1 MRITPALLN
10 KIARDTVEQRK
21 REDHS
26 LLAVYLTG
34 SLFAGNPIFGG
45 TADID
50 LFFIHDER
58 VTPEREIQ
66 RLTDEIHL
74 DIAHHGREDYSQAR
88 TLRLHPWMG
97 YNIINCTIMHD
108 PQHFMDFTQA
118 SVRGQFEQP
127 ENILGRVQGQAE
139 DARQTWLFLHDQ
151 KDEPQIAQ
159 VRNYL
164 HAVGQAANSVAC
176 LSGPPLTERR
186 FLRSFPDRAAVV
198 GRSGLY
204 AGLLGLLGANHV
216 EENALDSWLESW
228 EKAYLAL
235 PPDQAPAHLHPD
247 RFAYY
252 RRAFGSLI
260 GGDSPHDVL
269 WPLLCTWLEAV
280 SLLPDDGTQYA
291 EWQEV
296 FNSLGLLGSGYRD
309 RVAALDAYLDSV
321 EELLDEWGQRRGIE
335 RETL

>member
-1 MRITPALLN
+1 MRITPAMLH
-10 KIARDTVEQRK
+10 KVARDTVEQRK
-21 REDHS
+21 RHDHS

-34 SLFAGNPIFGG
+34 SLFAGNPLFGG

-58 VTPEREIQ
+58 VSPEREIQ

-127 ENILGRVQGQAE
+127 ENVLGRVQGQAE
-139 DARQTWLFLHDQ
+139 YARQIWLSLHDL
-151 KDEPQIAQ
+151 KDEPQLSQ
-159 VRNYL
+159 VRQYL
-164 HAVGQAANSVAC
+164 LAVGQAANAVAC

-204 AGLLGLLGANHV
+204 AGLLGLLGAGQV
-216 EENALDSWLESW
+216 EEGAFDR
-228 EKAYLAL
+228 LA
-235 PPDQAPAHLHPD
+235 
-247 RFAYY
+247 
-252 RRAFGSLI
+252 
-260 GGDSPHDVL
+260 
-269 WPLLCTWLEAV
+269 
-280 SLLPDDGTQYA
+280 
-291 EWQEV
+291 
-296 FNSLGLLGSGYRD
+296 
-309 RVAALDAYLDSV
+309 
-321 EELLDEWGQRRGIE
+321 
-335 RETL
+335 

>member
-1 MRITPALLN
+1 MRITPSQLH
-10 KIARDTVEQRK
+10 KIARDTVDQRK
-21 REDHS
+21 RSDHS

-34 SLFAGNPIFGG
+34 SLFAGNPLLGG

-58 VTPEREIQ
+58 VSPEREIQ

-74 DIAHHGREDYSQAR
+74 DITHHGRDDYSQVRA
-88 TLRLHPWMG
+88 LRLHPWMG
-97 YNIINCTIMHD
+97 YNIINCLIMYD

-139 DARQTWLFLHDQ
+139 QARQIWLELHDQ
-151 KDEPQIAQ
+151 KSEPHLTQA
-159 VRNYL
+159 RGYL
-164 HAVGQAANSVAC
+164 QAVGLAANSVAC

-186 FLRSFPDRAAVV
+186 FLRIFPDRAAVV

-204 AGLLGLLGANHV
+204 AGLLGLLGGAQAD
-216 EENALDSWLESW
+216 EEALNAWIESW
-228 EKAYLAL
+228 EKAFKAL
-235 PPDQAPAHLHPD
+235 TADQAPPHLHPD

-252 RRAFGSLI
+252 RRAFASLV
-260 GGDSPHDVL
+260 GGDSPQDVL
-269 WPLLCTWLEAV
+269 WPLLNTWLEAV
-280 SLLPDDGTQYA
+280 SLLPADSTHFS
-291 EWQEV
+291 EWQAA
-296 FNSLGLLGSGYRD
+296 FSTLGLLDSGYRE

>member
-1 MRITPALLN
+1 MRITPSQLH
-10 KIARDTVEQRK
+10 KIARDTVERRRRQ
-21 REDHS
+21 DHS

-34 SLFAGNPIFGG
+34 SLFAGNPLLGG

-50 LFFIHDER
+50 LFFIHNDR
-58 VTPEREIQ
+58 VATEREIK

-74 DIAHHGREDYSQAR
+74 DIAHHAREDYNQAR
-88 TLRLHPWMG
+88 ALRLHPWMG

-127 ENILGRVQGQAE
+127 ENVLGRVQGQAE
-139 DARQTWLFLHDQ
+139 HSRGIWLSLHDS
-151 KDEPQIAQ
+151 KGEPHLPQ
-159 VRNYL
+159 VRQYL
-164 HAVGQAANSVAC
+164 QAVGQAANAVAC

-186 FLRSFPDRAAVV
+186 FLRRFPDRAAVV

-204 AGLLGLLGANHV
+204 AGLVGLLGGAQSD
-216 EENALDSWLESW
+216 EDSFSTWIDAWQS
-228 EKAYLAL
+228 AYKAL
-235 PPDQAPAHLHPD
+235 PPEQAPPQLHPD

-252 RRAFGSLI
+252 RRAFDSLVA
-260 GGDSPHDVL
+260 GDSPQDVL

-280 SLLPDDGTQYA
+280 SLLPDDSKHYE
-291 EWQEV
+291 EWQDA
-296 FNSLGLLGSGYRD
+296 FTTLGLLGDGYRE

-321 EELLDEWGQRRGIE
+321 EELLDEWGERRGIE
-335 RETL
+335 RTAL

>member
-1 MRITPALLN
+1 MRITPALLH

-21 REDHS
+21 RKDHS

-34 SLFAGNPIFGG
+34 SLFAGNPLFGG

-58 VTPEREIQ
+58 VSPEREIQ

-74 DIAHHGREDYSQAR
+74 DITHHGRDDYNQAR
-88 TLRLHPWMG
+88 ELRLHPWMG

-127 ENILGRVQGQAE
+127 ENVLGRVQGQAE
-139 DARQTWLFLHDQ
+139 HARQIWLFLHDE
-151 KDEPQIAQ
+151 KDEPQLSQ
-159 VRNYL
+159 VQQYL
-164 HAVGQAANSVAC
+164 HAVGQAANAVAC

-204 AGLLGLLGANHV
+204 AGLLGLLGAGQV
-216 EENALDSWLESW
+216 EEGAFDTWLEAW
-228 EKAYLAL
+228 QQAYLSL
-235 PPDQAPAHLHPD
+235 PADEAPARLHPH
-247 RFAYY
+247 RLAYY
-252 RRAFGSLI
+252 RRAFDSLV
-260 GGDSPHDVL
+260 GGDSPQDVL
-269 WPLLCTWLEAV
+269 WPLLCTWIDAV
-280 SLLPDDGTQYA
+280 ALLPEQSTHFEQ
-291 EWQEV
+291 WQEAFV
-296 FNSLGLLGSGYRD
+296 GLGLMGPGYRE

>member
-1 MRITPALLN
+1 MRITPALLH
-10 KIARDTVEQRK
+10 KIARDTVEQRRRK
-21 REDHS
+21 DHS

-34 SLFAGNPIFGG
+34 SLFAGNPLFGG

-50 LFFIHDER
+50 LFFVHDER
-58 VTPEREIQ
+58 VSPEREIQ

-74 DIAHHGREDYSQAR
+74 DITHHGRDDYSQAR
-88 TLRLHPWMG
+88 DLRLHPWMG

-139 DARQTWLFLHDQ
+139 DARATWLALHDQ
-151 KDEPQIAQ
+151 KDEPGLFQ
-159 VRNYL
+159 VRQYL
-164 HAVGQAANSVAC
+164 LAVGQAANAVAC

-204 AGLLGLLGANHV
+204 AGLLGLLGAGQV
-216 EENALDSWLESW
+216 GEGDLTGWLESW
-228 EKAYLAL
+228 EQAYLSL
-235 PPDQAPAHLHPD
+235 PADQAPARLHPD

-252 RRAFGSLI
+252 RRAFDSLV

-280 SLLPDDGTQYA
+280 ALLPESSDQFT
-291 EWQEV
+291 EWQAA
-296 FNSLGLLGSGYRD
+296 FTSLGLLGPGYRE
-309 RVAALDAYLDSV
+309 RVAALDAYLDNV

>member
-1 MRITPALLN
+1 MRITPALLH
-10 KIARDTVEQRK
+10 KIARDTVEQRRRK
-21 REDHS
+21 DHS

-34 SLFAGNPIFGG
+34 SLFAGNPLFGG

-58 VTPEREIQ
+58 VSPEREIQ

-74 DIAHHGREDYSQAR
+74 DIAHHGREDYNQTRA
-88 TLRLHPWMG
+88 LRLHPWMG

-127 ENILGRVQGQAE
+127 ENVLGRVQGQAE
-139 DARQTWLFLHDQ
+139 QARATWLSLHDQ
-151 KDEPQIAQ
+151 KDEPHLPQ
-159 VRNYL
+159 VRQYL
-164 HAVGQAANSVAC
+164 HAVGQAANAVAC

-204 AGLLGLLGANHV
+204 AGLLGLLGAGQV
-216 EENALDSWLESW
+216 EDGAFDGWLEAW
-228 EKAYLAL
+228 EKAYQAL
-235 PPDQAPAHLHPD
+235 PIDEAPPRLHPD

-252 RRAFGSLI
+252 RRAFDSHI
-260 GGDSPHDVL
+260 SGDSPQDVL

-280 SLLPDDGTQYA
+280 ALLPEDGPQFT
-291 EWQEV
+291 EWQEALS
-296 FNSLGLLGSGYRD
+296 SLGLLGPGYRE

>member
-10 KIARDTVEQRK
+10 KIARDTIEQRK
-21 REDHS
+21 RKDHT

-34 SLFAGNPIFGG
+34 SLFAGNPLLGG

-50 LFFIHDER
+50 LFFVHDDR
-58 VTPEREIQ
+58 VSPEREIE

-74 DIAHHGREDYSQAR
+74 DIAHHGRDDYSQAR

-127 ENILGRVQGQAE
+127 ENVLGRVQGQAE
-139 DARQTWLFLHDQ
+139 HARQIWLSLHDQ
-151 KDEPQIAQ
+151 KGEPHLKEMRQ
-159 VRNYL
+159 YL
-164 HAVGQAANSVAC
+164 RAVGMAVNAVAG

-198 GRSGLY
+198 GRPGLY
-204 AGLLGLLGANHV
+204 AGLLGLLGAGHLEEV
-216 EENALDSWLESW
+216 EIGEWLEAW
-228 EKAYLAL
+228 EKAFLSL
-235 PPDQAPAHLHPD
+235 PSDEAPARLHPD

-252 RRAFGSLI
+252 RRAFDSI
-260 GGDSPHDVL
+260 ISGDSPQDVL
-269 WPLLCTWLEAV
+269 WPLLRTWLEAV
-280 SLLPDDGTQYA
+280 SLLPGDSPQFDA
-291 EWQEV
+291 WHDA
-296 FNSLGLLGSGYRD
+296 FSRLGLLGAGYRE

>member
-1 MRITPALLN
+1 MRITPSLLH

-21 REDHS
+21 RQDHS

-34 SLFAGNPIFGG
+34 SLFAGNPLFGG

-50 LFFIHDER
+50 LFFVHDER
-58 VTPEREIQ
+58 VSPEREIQ

-74 DIAHHGREDYSQAR
+74 DIAHHGRDDYSQAR
-88 TLRLHPWMG
+88 NLRLRPWMG
-97 YNIINCTIMHD
+97 YNIINCTIMYD

-127 ENILGRVQGQAE
+127 ENVLGRAQGQAE
-139 DARQTWLFLHDQ
+139 HARQTWLSLHDQ
-151 KDEPQIAQ
+151 KAEPQIAQ
-159 VRNYL
+159 VVQYL
-164 HAVGQAANSVAC
+164 RAVGQAANTVAC
-176 LSGPPLTERR
+176 LSGPPLTDRR
-186 FLRSFPDRAAVV
+186 FLRRFPDRAAVV

-204 AGLLGLLGANHV
+204 AGLLGLLGGVQAN
-216 EENALDSWLESW
+216 EESLEAWIESW
-228 EKAYLAL
+228 ERAYQAL
-235 PPDQAPAHLHPD
+235 PAEQAPARLHPD

-252 RRAFGSLI
+252 RRAFDSLM
-260 GGDSPHDVL
+260 GGDSPQDVL
-269 WPLLCTWLEAV
+269 WPLLRTWLEVV
-280 SLLPDDGTQYA
+280 SLLPEDSPPVA

-296 FNSLGLLGSGYRD
+296 FSTLGLLGPGYRE

>member
-1 MRITPALLN
+1 MRITPAMLH

-21 REDHS
+21 RHDHS

-58 VTPEREIQ
+58 VSPEREIQ

-74 DIAHHGREDYSQAR
+74 DIAHHGRDDYSQAR

-139 DARQTWLFLHDQ
+139 HARQVWLSLHDQ
-151 KDEPQIAQ
+151 KDEPHLSQ
-159 VRNYL
+159 VRQYL
-164 HAVGQAANSVAC
+164 HAVGQAANAVAC

-186 FLRSFPDRAAVV
+186 FLRIFPDRAAVV

-204 AGLLGLLGANHV
+204 AGLLGLLGAGQV
-216 EENALDSWLESW
+216 EDGAFDSWLESW

-235 PPDQAPAHLHPD
+235 PADEAPAHLHPD

-252 RRAFGSLI
+252 RRAFDSLVN
-260 GGDSPHDVL
+260 GDSPQDVL

-280 SLLPDDGTQYA
+280 SLLPGDSPQFA
-291 EWQEV
+291 KWQDA
-296 FNSLGLLGSGYRD
+296 FSTLGLLGPGYRE
-309 RVAALDAYLDSV
+309 RIAALDAYLDSV